1 MTTYT
6 RSITVRAPLE
16 EVWDFHTDVAML
28 ERVSPAVLGLEV
40 QRVTGPT
47 VTSDETFE
55 VGTRIEFS
63 VRPFGV
69 GLARRWTTVIDDLLV
84 SEDVR
89 AFRDVMVEGP
99 LPRWEHAHRFIATPT
114 GTTIIDLVAFE
125 LPGDRV
131 GRLAARL
138 GWLWLAPLFR
148 ARQRRVKAIL
158 EGK

>member
-1 MTTYT
+1 MPTYT

-16 EVWDFHTDVAML
+16 EVWAFHTDVAML
-28 ERVSPAVLGLEV
+28 ERASPAVLGLEV

-47 VTSDETFE
+47 VAADETLE
-55 VGTRIEFS
+55 VGTRIEVT

-69 GLARRWTTVIDDLLV
+69 GLAQRWTTVVDDLLV
-84 SEDVR
+84 SEDIR

-99 LPRWEHAHRFIATPT
+99 LPRWEHTHRFIATPT
-114 GTTIIDLVAFE
+114 GTTIVDHVAFE
-125 LPGDRV
+125 FPGGHA

-138 GWLWLAPLFR
+138 GWLGLAPLFR
-148 ARQRRVKAIL
+148 ARQRRTKAIL